1 MPIKFATKNVPFKTP
16 KALSLRVMET
26 KSHDSEPIRK
36 QTYPIL
42 KNNIATA
49 KEPKILVAVPNQ
61 ETKVI
66 IFCESPLSDIYRVL
80 AHIVP

>member
-16 KALSLRVMET
+16 KALSLRITET
-26 KSHDSEPIRK
+26 KSHESEPTRK
-36 QTYPIL
+36 QMYPIL
-42 KNNIATA
+42 KNCIATA

-66 IFCESPLSDIYRVL
+66 IFAKSPLNDIYRV
-80 AHIVP
+80 